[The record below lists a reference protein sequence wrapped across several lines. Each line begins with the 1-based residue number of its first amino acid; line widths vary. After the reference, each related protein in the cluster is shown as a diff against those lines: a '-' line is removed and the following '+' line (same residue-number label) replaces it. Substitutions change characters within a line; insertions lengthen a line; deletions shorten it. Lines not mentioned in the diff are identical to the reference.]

1 MAALLLTAAELHAA
15 IKAGEA
21 RAVDCRFDLMNPAGG
36 RALWAEGHIPGAPYA
51 DLDHDLAA
59 QASGQTAGQGG
70 QAMAQQAGQG
80 GRHPLPAPAEFAA
93 TLGRWGIQPD
103 TLVVAY
109 DNMGG
114 AIAGRLWWMMNW
126 MGHERAALLDG
137 GLQAW
142 EAAGLPLER
151 REPAIEPT
159 DYPVGGHCRP
169 VVGLAEVERASA
181 NGGLRML
188 DARDAAR
195 YQGLAEPIDAQAG
208 HVPGAVN
215 AFFRDN
221 LDAAGRFR
229 SPDELRA
236 RYLELL
242 DGADPSGA
250 CVMCGSGVTACH
262 DLFAMELAGLPG
274 AALYPGSWSEWSH
287 PGGARPVARGPHPG
301 APSS

>member
-1 MAALLLTAAELHAA
+1 MAALLLRPAELHSA

-21 RAVDCRFDLMNPAGG
+21 RALDCRFDLMNPAGG
-36 RALWAEGHIPGAPYA
+36 RALWARSHIPGAPYA
-51 DLDHDLAA
+51 DLDHDLAGHA
-59 QASGQTAGQGG
+59 AEK
-70 QAMAQQAGQG
+70 G
-80 GRHPLPAPAEFAA
+80 GRHPLPEPAEFAT

-126 MGHERAALLDG
+126 MGHERAGLLDG
-137 GLQAW
+137 GMQAW
-142 EAAGLPLER
+142 EATGLPLER
-151 REPAIEPT
+151 EEPAIEPV
-159 DYPVGGHCRP
+159 DYPAGGHCRP
-169 VVGLAEVERASA
+169 VVGLAEVERASRD
-181 NGGLRML
+181 GGLRIL
-188 DARDAAR
+188 DARDATR

-221 LDAAGRFR
+221 LDPAGRFR
-229 SPDELRA
+229 RPDELRE
-236 RYLELL
+236 RYRKLL

-262 DLFAMELAGLPG
+262 NLFAMELAGLPG
-274 AALYPGSWSEWSH
+274 AALYPGSWSEWSQSA
-287 PGGARPVARGPHPG
+287 ARPVARGPQPG
-301 APSS
+301 DPSS